1 MDRNAVIGHAR
12 DLARPY
18 RLTPPRE
25 RSGGRFGAFAGTRDG
40 HSVDFHD
47 FRQYQPGDD
56 LRRVDW
62 RGFARNGQ
70 LHLKLFREE
79 VAPVVEIHLD
89 ASASMAAYPG
99 KEDAVVFTAAFL
111 HDAVAAADGRPVLVV
126 DNRRHVGSDFLAALA
141 AVRFGNDPDPA
152 ATMHHGMG
160 GLVPVRFFLSDFLFT
175 DGLAEVFARHRDGAG
190 GFHPLMFLS
199 ASETNP
205 PWRGRCRL
213 HDVEQPADAMD
224 MVLNDVA
231 VYAYRDRLSRHVD
244 GLAALA
250 TRYGATMVRMDTPD
264 ATATAADFQSLADR
278 LFRERLVSPR

>member
-1 MDRNAVIGHAR
+1 MERDAVISLAR

-18 RLTPPRE
+18 RLAPPRE
-25 RSGGRFGAFAGTRDG
+25 RSGGRVGAFAGRRDG

-62 RGFARNGQ
+62 RGYARNGQ

-79 VAPVVEIHLD
+79 VAPVVEVHMD

-111 HDAVAAADGRPVLVV
+111 HDAALAAEGRPVLVV
-126 DNRRHVGSDFLAALA
+126 DNRRHGENDFLAALA
-141 AVRFGNDPDPA
+141 ATRFGSDA
-152 ATMHHGMG
+152 AAANAPSGPT
-160 GLVPVRFFLSDFLFT
+160 GLVPVRFYLSDFLYT
-175 DGLAEVFARHRDGAG
+175 DGLAEVFARQQAGTG

-205 PWRGRCRL
+205 PWRGRFRL
-213 HDVEQPADAMD
+213 HDVERPTDAVD
-224 MVLNDVA
+224 MVVNDAAVA
-231 VYAYRDRLSRHVD
+231 AYQDRLRRHVE
-244 GLAALA
+244 GLTALA
-250 TRYGATMVRMDTPD
+250 TRFGTSLVHIGTPD
-264 ATATAADFQSLADR
+264 PSAGETYLRSLTDQ
-278 LFRERLVSPR
+278 LFRERLVSSR

>member
-1 MDRNAVIGHAR
+1 MDRDAVIGLAR

-25 RSGGRFGAFAGTRDG
+25 RSGGRIGAFAGRRDG

-62 RGFARNGQ
+62 RGYARNGQ

-79 VAPVVEIHLD
+79 VAPVVEVHLD

-99 KEDAVVFTAAFL
+99 KEEAVVFTAAFL
-111 HDAVAAADGRPVLVV
+111 FETAVAAEGRPVLVV
-126 DNRRHVGSDFLAALA
+126 NARRHAGNDFRSALA
-141 AVRFGNDPDPA
+141 AVRFTGGAVPA
-152 ATMHHGMG
+152 AATPG
-160 GLVPVRFFLSDFLFT
+160 GPGGAVPVRFFLSDFLFT
-175 DGLAEVFARHRDGAG
+175 DGLADVFARHQAGSG

-205 PWRGRCRL
+205 PWRGQFHLHDIENPDVGVDMVVGADAVRAYKERL
-213 HDVEQPADAMD
+213 H
-224 MVLNDVA
+224 
-231 VYAYRDRLSRHVD
+231 RHSE

-250 TRYGATMVRMDTPD
+250 ARFGTSIVRIDAPD
-264 ATATAADFQSLADR
+264 APADNAFFRTLADR
-278 LFRERLVSPR
+278 LFRERLVSSR